1 MVWLPAEVSTVIE
14 VPLTAVTWPATDAVL
29 GWLLGDG
36 RGLAPAGGLK
46 PCPGAAQPPEAF
58 AAMRT
63 VVAVNTPGGVLVA
76 VGPMQAP
83 ETKSARVGAD
93 RIVIAGVLE

>member
-58 AAMRT
+58 GAMRT
-63 VVAVNTPGGVLVA
+63 VVAVIRAARVM
-76 VGPMQAP
+76 GPRGTLPSP
-83 ETKSARVGAD
+83 ESLSARVGATVFVMEA
-93 RIVIAGVLE
+93 RR